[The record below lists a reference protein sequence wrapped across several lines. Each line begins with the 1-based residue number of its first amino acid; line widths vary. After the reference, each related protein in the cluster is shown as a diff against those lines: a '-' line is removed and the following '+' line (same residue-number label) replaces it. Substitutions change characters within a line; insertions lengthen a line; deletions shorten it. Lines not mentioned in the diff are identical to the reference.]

1 MISWDF
7 YQVYYFE
14 LFADFMEVS
23 VKNFPIWVDPTLI
36 MALYNHGFGPFL
48 EKHLTRFGLLIDR
61 FLSRL
66 KLRLCCILNSSEI
79 TWIHGLVKAAKVIII
94 LCIHIHKWR
103 ILANFIGVYISKVIQ
118 VKDLVLIVFGVVVL
132 RVHVILSNGSFWL
145 FLGLLFGP
153 NSLLMTGSKLT
164 WLAVIWIDQA
174 LVLVCR
180 DSGRPVGWKAVDGF
194 LAVSSGW
201 SDWAGVLSRLFDVFY
216 S

>member
-48 EKHLTRFGLLIDR
+48 EKHLTRFGLLNR
-61 FLSRL
+61 LLSRL
-66 KLRLCCILNSSEI
+66 KLGLYILNSSEI
-79 TWIHGLVKAAKVIII
+79 PWIHGLVKAAKVIII
-94 LCIHIHKWR
+94 LCIHIHKWW
-103 ILANFIGVYISKVIQ
+103 ILANFVGVYISKVIQ

-145 FLGLLFGP
+145 FFGLLFGP
-153 NSLLMTGSKLT
+153 NSLLMTRAKLT

-174 LVLVCR
+174 LVLVFR
-180 DSGRPVGWKAVDGF
+180 DSGWPVVWKAVDGF
-194 LAVSSGW
+194 LAVTSGW
-201 SDWAGVLSRLFDVFY
+201 SDWAGFLSWLVNVFY